1 MYADVLVELK
11 AKQIDKTFTYLIPD
25 SLKDKVQIGIR
36 VLVPFG
42 KQKLEGFVLN
52 IIDKKE
58 IDYELKEIIEIVD
71 KEPVLNNEMLE
82 LGRYISKKTLC
93 NLISAYQ
100 TMLPAALK
108 AHKDFI
114 VNKKYISYIKL
125 IDKSYIGKN
134 DNQKQILD
142 LLKNNNLLKSELTK
156 ISVSS
161 LNTLLNKKIVE
172 EIKEEVYRL
181 NTNNE
186 VEEKKITLNE
196 EQRNVVDI
204 VLSNLN
210 YFKPYLLHGVTGSGK
225 TEVYMNI
232 IDEVLKQNKEVI
244 VLVPEISL
252 TPQLVHIFKS
262 RFKSNIAIL
271 HSALSDGE
279 KYDEWRKIERK
290 EVKIVIGARS
300 AIFAPLTNIGLIVL
314 DEEHSETYKQDNNP
328 RYDAI
333 DIAIKRAK
341 TYNCPIIFGSATP
354 SIESYTRAKTGIYN
368 LLELKNRINK
378 SMPVVDIIDMK
389 NEIKKGYKVLSKKL
403 IEEINDRLDKNE
415 QVILLLNRRGY
426 STTITCKECGE
437 TIKCPNCDIP
447 LTYHKNGNKLN
458 CHYCN
463 YTTYKPK
470 NCPSCNSDAINE
482 FGMGTERLEEEVNK
496 IFDRAKTIRMDI
508 DTTRKK
514 GSHERII
521 NEFKN
526 KKYNILIGTQMISK
540 GLDFDDVT
548 LVGVVNGDA
557 TLNIPDF
564 RSGERTFSLLNQVAG
579 RSGRKKVDG
588 KVIIQCFN
596 TDHYSIKYA
605 STHDYCNFYKED
617 MNIRKKLKYPPY
629 YNLCLIKLVSIDY
642 SLLNNEAYKIKNYLE
657 KNINNVTILGP
668 SLSAI
673 PKIYNKYYMQIII
686 KYKNLKDVY
695 NELKFILNKYKL
707 NNKIMIDIDFN
718 PKKI

>member
-11 AKQIDKTFTYLIPD
+11 AKQIDKTFTYLIPNN
-25 SLKDKVQIGIR
+25 LNNEVEVGKR
-36 VLVPFG
+36 VIVPFG
-42 KQKLEGFVLN
+42 RQKLEGFVLN
-52 IIDKKE
+52 VTSDKDV
-58 IDYELKEIIEIVD
+58 DYELKEIIEVVD
-71 KEPVLNNEMLE
+71 KQPVLNSEMLK
-82 LGRYISKKTLC
+82 LGKYISKKTLC

-114 VNKKYISYIKL
+114 VNKKYITYIKL
-125 IDKSYIGKN
+125 IDKDYKPKN
-134 DNQKQILD
+134 DNQKEIIE
-142 LLKNNNLLKSELTK
+142 LLKKGDVLKSELTK

-161 LNTLLNKKIVE
+161 INTLLNKNIIE
-172 EIKEEVYRL
+172 EIKEEIYRL
-181 NTNNE
+181 NSNSSYND
-186 VEEKKITLNE
+186 KKVLLND
-196 EQRNVVDI
+196 EQKYVVDT
-204 VLSNLN
+204 VLNSLDS
-210 YFKPYLLHGVTGSGK
+210 FKPFLLYGVTGSGK
-225 TEVYMNI
+225 TEVYMHI
-232 IDEVLKQNKEVI
+232 IEKVLNKGKEVI

-252 TPQLVHIFKS
+252 TPQLVNIFKA
-262 RFKSNIAIL
+262 RFKSSIAIL

-290 EVKIVIGARS
+290 EVSIVIGARS
-300 AIFAPLTNIGLIVL
+300 AIFAPFTNIGLIVL
-314 DEEHSETYKQDNNP
+314 DEEHSDTYKQDNNP

-341 TYNCPIIFGSATP
+341 TYNCPVLLGSATP
-354 SIESYTRAKTGIYN
+354 SIESFTRAKTGIYN
-368 LLELKNRINK
+368 LLELKNRVNK
-378 SMPVVDIIDMK
+378 SMPIVDIIDMK
-389 NEIKKGYKVLSKKL
+389 NEIKKGYRILSSDL
-403 IEEINDRLDKNE
+403 IAEINKRLNIDE

-426 STTITCKECGE
+426 STVITCKECGE

-470 NCPSCNSDAINE
+470 NCFNCKSEAITDL
-482 FGMGTERLEEEVNK
+482 GMGTEKLEEEVGR
-496 IFDRAKTIRMDI
+496 IFDKAKIIRMDI

-521 NEFKN
+521 NDFRN
-526 KKYNILIGTQMISK
+526 KKYNILIGTQMIAK

-564 RSGERTFSLLNQVAG
+564 RSGERTFSLLSQVAG
-579 RSGRKKVDG
+579 RSGRTKKEG

-605 STHDYCNFYKED
+605 SMHDYLSFYKED
-617 MNIRKKLKYPPY
+617 MSIRKKLNYPPY
-629 YNLCLIKLVSIDY
+629 YNLCLIKLVSTDY
-642 SLLNNEAYKIKNYLE
+642 TMLSNEANKIKNHLD
-657 KNINNVTILGP
+657 KNTNNVTILGP
-668 SLSAI
+668 SLSQI
-673 PKIYNKYYMQIII
+673 PKIYNKYYMNIIL
-686 KYKNLKDVY
+686 KYKNIKDIY
-695 NELKFILNKYKL
+695 NELNFIINKYKT
-707 NNKIMIDIDFN
+707 NNKLIIDIDFN